1 MEKQIPCGDDSKNG
15 KCNDKDKSQC
25 RDLSTARYALGR
37 DDGVDM

>member
-25 RDLSTARYALGR
+25 RDLSTALCAP
-37 DDGVDM
+37 VEMTA